1 MQYINEGGSAVKNL
15 EIRMMVSECNL
26 KYRDIAKEIGIS
38 PEWLSRLL
46 REELSP
52 ENEDRILKAIEVLE
66 KGIVVNDL
74 R

>member
-1 MQYINEGGSAVKNL
+1 MKNL
-15 EIRMMVSECNL
+15 EIRMLVSDCNL
-26 KYRDIAKEIGIS
+26 KYRDVAREIGIS

-46 REELSP
+46 RKELSP

>member
-1 MQYINEGGSAVKNL
+1 MKNL
-15 EIRMMVSECNL
+15 EIRQMVSECGL
-26 KYRDIAKEIGIS
+26 KYRDVAREIGIS

-46 REELSP
+46 RKELSQ